1 MKNVLLTIIAVAL
14 IGALGFG
21 IFAYFD
27 TRDNVKEL
35 SSNKVSQQNKKEDS
49 SSEQSSAKGDDNQQS
64 SEQSNT
70 TEETTTEENT
80 TPEMVDVLNM
90 IDEGKNVNGIVDQE
104 GNTWTMNPGKAVSYV
119 NPKGEEYIASLN
131 YTREIDGTDFELSNE
146 GIEGDNSQGELYP
159 DSKVVDRLQ
168 SEIDNAGLQSEME
181 AKQRELDD
189 YLESFE

>member
-1 MKNVLLTIIAVAL
+1 MKNVLLTVIAVVL

-21 IFAYFD
+21 VFAYFD

-35 SSNKVSQQNKKEDS
+35 SSNKVSQQDKKEDS
-49 SSEQSSAKGDDNQQS
+49 STEQPTDKGSQQS
-64 SEQSNT
+64 SEQSN
-70 TEETTTEENT
+70 TTEENT

-131 YTREIDGTDFELSNE
+131 YTGEIDGTDFELSNE
-146 GIEGDNSQGELYP
+146 GVEGESSQGELYP
-159 DSKVVDRLQ
+159 DSKVVDKLQ
-168 SEIDNAGLQSEME
+168 SEIDNAGLQTEME
-181 AKQRELDD
+181 QKQKELDD

>member
-1 MKNVLLTIIAVAL
+1 MKNILLTVIAVVL

-21 IFAYFD
+21 VFAYFD

-35 SSNKVSQQNKKEDS
+35 SSNKVSQQDKKEDS
-49 SSEQSSAKGDDNQQS
+49 STEQPTEQPTDKGSQQS
-64 SEQSNT
+64 SEQSN
-70 TEETTTEENT
+70 TTEENT

-90 IDEGKNVNGIVDQE
+90 IDAGENVDGIVDQE

-131 YTREIDGTDFELSNE
+131 YTGEIDGIDFELSNE
-146 GIEGDNSQGELYP
+146 GVEGESSQGELYP
-159 DSKVVDRLQ
+159 DSKVVDKLQ
-168 SEIDNAGLQSEME
+168 SEIDNAGLQTEME
-181 AKQRELDD
+181 QKQKELDD

>member
-1 MKNVLLTIIAVAL
+1 MKNVLLTVIAVVL

-21 IFAYFD
+21 VFAYFD

-35 SSNKVSQQNKKEDS
+35 SSNKVAQQDKKE
-49 SSEQSSAKGDDNQQS
+49 ESATEEKDNDNQQS
-64 SEQSNT
+64 SEKSN
-70 TEETTTEENT
+70 TTEENT

-90 IDEGKNVNGIVDQE
+90 IDEGKNVDGIVDQE

-131 YTREIDGTDFELSNE
+131 YTGEIDGIDFELSNE
-146 GIEGDNSQGELYP
+146 GVEGESSQGELYP
-159 DSKVVDRLQ
+159 DSKVVDKLQ
-168 SEIDNAGLQSEME
+168 SEIDNAGLQTEME
-181 AKQRELDD
+181 QKQKELDD

>member
-1 MKNVLLTIIAVAL
+1 MKNVLLTVIAVVL

-21 IFAYFD
+21 VFAYFD

-35 SSNKVSQQNKKEDS
+35 SSNKVAQQDKKEES
-49 SSEQSSAKGDDNQQS
+49 STEQPTEQPTDKSSQQS
-64 SEQSNT
+64 SEQSN
-70 TEETTTEENT
+70 TTEENT

-90 IDEGKNVNGIVDQE
+90 IDAGENVDGIIDQE

-131 YTREIDGTDFELSNE
+131 YTGEIDGIDFELSNE
-146 GIEGDNSQGELYP
+146 GVEGESSQGELYP

-168 SEIDNAGLQSEME
+168 SEIDNAGLQTEME
-181 AKQRELDD
+181 QKQKELDD

>member
-1 MKNVLLTIIAVAL
+1 MKNVLLTVIAVVL

-21 IFAYFD
+21 VFAYFD

-35 SSNKVSQQNKKEDS
+35 SSNKVAQQDNKEESSTEQPTEKDS
-49 SSEQSSAKGDDNQQS
+49 DNQQS
-64 SEQSNT
+64 SEQS
-70 TEETTTEENT
+70 TTTEENT

-90 IDEGKNVNGIVDQE
+90 IDAGENVDGIVDQE
-104 GNTWTMNPGKAVSYV
+104 GNIWTMNPGKAVSYV

-131 YTREIDGTDFELSNE
+131 YTGEIDGIDFELSNE
-146 GIEGDNSQGELYP
+146 GVEGESSQGELYP

-168 SEIDNAGLQSEME
+168 SEIDNAGLQTEME
-181 AKQRELDD
+181 QKQKELDD

>member
-1 MKNVLLTIIAVAL
+1 MKNVLLTVIAVVL

-35 SSNKVSQQNKKEDS
+35 SSNKVAQQDKKEESSTEQPTEKDS
-49 SSEQSSAKGDDNQQS
+49 DNQQS
-64 SEQSNT
+64 SEKS
-70 TEETTTEENT
+70 TTTEENT
-80 TPEMVDVLNM
+80 TPEMVDVLSM
-90 IDEGKNVNGIVDQE
+90 IDAGENVDGIVDQE

-131 YTREIDGTDFELSNE
+131 YTGEIDGIDFELSNE
-146 GIEGDNSQGELYP
+146 GVEGESSQGELYP
-159 DSKVVDRLQ
+159 DSKVVDKLQ
-168 SEIDNAGLQSEME
+168 SEIDNAGLQTEME
-181 AKQRELDD
+181 QKQKELDD

>member
-35 SSNKVSQQNKKEDS
+35 SSNKVTQQNKKGES
-49 SSEQSSAKGDDNQQS
+49 STEQSTAKSNDSNQS
-64 SEQSNT
+64 SEQSN
-70 TEETTTEENT
+70 TTEENT

-90 IDEGKNVNGIVDQE
+90 IDEGKDVNGIVDQE
-104 GNTWTMNPGKAVSYV
+104 GNTWSMNPGKAVSYV

-131 YTREIDGTDFELSNE
+131 YTGEIDGIDFKLSNE
-146 GIEGDNSQGELYP
+146 GVEGDNSQGELYP
-159 DSKVVDRLQ
+159 DSKVVDKLQ
-168 SEIDNAGLQSEME
+168 SEIDNAGLQTEME
-181 AKQRELDD
+181 QKQKELDD
-189 YLESFE
+189 YLDSFE